1 MSRYIDA
8 DEFEDELYEHEF
20 SNWCDKDEVSELIDN
35 MPSADVDRIRH
46 GYWERDGHHIRCSE
60 CGTYFCITDREGDSF
75 PINYCPCCG
84 AKMDK
89 GVAHR
94 KEQEHEDERCSDG

>member
-1 MSRYIDA
+1 MRYIDA

-35 MPSADVDRIRH
+35 MPSADVDPIRH

>member
-35 MPSADVDRIRH
+35 MPSADVEPVRH
-46 GYWERDGHHIRCSE
+46 GRWLDRTQEPGVAECSV
-60 CGTYFCITDREGDSF
+60 CGSAGMFWM
-75 PINYCPCCG
+75 NYCPNCG

-89 GVAHR
+89 GAR
-94 KEQEHEDERCSDG
+94 A